1 MKHQARHKIF
11 YVIGQI
17 AKPLFI
23 LLLLG
28 FTYLYIFQKFKVGI
42 PCLFY
47 NLTGWKCPGCG
58 MTHALSEIWNGNF
71 ENALEYNVLSLTVL
85 PIVCI
90 YLLYRSVRDALGKG
104 EGFYIWEYIMLA
116 VLFITVLFYGYI
128 RNKA

>member
-1 MKHQARHKIF
+1 MF
-11 YVIGQI
+11 
-17 AKPLFI
+17 
-23 LLLLG
+23 LG
-28 FTYLYIFQKFKVGI
+28 FTYLYIFQKFKIGI

-47 NLTGWKCPGCG
+47 TLTGWKCPGCG
-58 MTHALSEIWNGNF
+58 MTHAISEIWNGDF
-71 ENALEYNVLSLTVL
+71 ESALEYNVLSLTVL